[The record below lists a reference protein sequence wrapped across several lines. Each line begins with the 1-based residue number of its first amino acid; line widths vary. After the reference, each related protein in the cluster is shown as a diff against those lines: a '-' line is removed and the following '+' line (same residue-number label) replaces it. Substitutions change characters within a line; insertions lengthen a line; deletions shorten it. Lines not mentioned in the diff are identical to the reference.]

1 MSSPIPLPTI
11 TIQPTFLTVLN
22 EVYNGI
28 IPSEKFWVSCYAPT
42 LPSEHAKVLAE
53 LDEVDRERVNLSS
66 VEGSSSVKRDST
78 GYEVSC
84 ASLNIPPTRIYTPVQ
99 EYHQS
104 SKPKRITAFD
114 ISPDSTRFAT
124 GYLDGTL
131 LLSPVTPHSTQS
143 STSKYPTPTQ
153 ITPQSTHSSP
163 HKSTL
168 THLKFFPSS
177 RVLLSAGGDFSL
189 SILPADLPSTQ
200 GKIDPVQTM
209 RAHTRSVTSLGIIG
223 VGRNVISTSLDGTV
237 KLWDIPS
244 KSVIGSILCPAGI
257 LCSSTD
263 KNTSPL
269 SSSPEAPADPRE
281 VEEVNST
288 VVYTGTQNGSFNFVD
303 LASKKPIY
311 TSPPSG
317 VGISSIVYS
326 HSRNLVGTGT
336 ERGLVTIYD
345 SRSLS
350 SPLTSFY
357 RSEGGITGLDFVL
370 HDSGNEGGLGI
381 STADGLPYIANLTPS
396 AGVKGEVVGTDCDPV
411 RHVVRRVV
419 SCREEVWCTGDDGIV
434 RRYFV

>member
-53 LDEVDRERVNLSS
+53 LDEVDRERVNLSTA
-66 VEGSSSVKRDST
+66 EGSSSIKRDVT
-78 GYEVSC
+78 GLCIVEY
-84 ASLNIPPTRIYTPVQ
+84 PPTRIYTPVQ

-104 SKPKRITAFD
+104 SKTKRITAFD

-131 LLSPVTPHSTQS
+131 LLSPVTPHPTQS
-143 STSKYPTPTQ
+143 SISKYPTPTQ
-153 ITPQSTHSSP
+153 IIPQSTHSSP

-223 VGRNVISTSLDGTV
+223 VGRNVISTSLDGAV

-263 KNTSPL
+263 KNISPL
-269 SSSPEAPADPRE
+269 SSSPETPADPRE

-288 VVYTGTQNGSFNFVD
+288 VVYTGTQNGSFNLID

-357 RSEGGITGLDFVL
+357 RSEGG
-370 HDSGNEGGLGI
+370 GLGI
-381 STADGLPYIANLTPS
+381 STADGLPYIATLAPS
-396 AGVKGEVVGTDCDPV
+396 VGVKGELVGTDCDPV

-419 SCREEVWCTGDDGIV
+419 SGREEVWCTGDDGIV
-434 RRYFV
+434 RRYLV